1 MSAAEKFW
9 AKVDAGGDCWLWTG
23 ALNTGGYGRFTLDGR
38 RQRAHRVAYAL
49 LVSPVPDHLELDHL
63 CRVRHCVNPDHLEP
77 VTRRENVIRG
87 AAPAQA
93 AYRQKRKT
101 HCPKGHPYDEA
112 NTYEWARR
120 PGQRYCVECN
130 RVRSREY
137 SRRKRGS
144 R

>member
-63 CRVRHCVNPDHLEP
+63 CRVRHCVNPDHLDLVTHAEN
-77 VTRRENVIRG
+77 TRRG
-87 AAPAQA
+87 AGGSNNSI
-93 AYRQKRKT
+93 KT
-101 HCPKGHPYDEA
+101 HCPHGHPYDAA
-112 NTYEWARR
+112 NTVIN
-120 PGQRYCVECN
+120 Q
-130 RVRSREY
+130 
-137 SRRKRGS
+137 RGS
-144 R
+144 RECRECRRARSRAHYRR